1 MIQSRC
7 LSMTHTKGKIGY
19 MQGECHAV
27 MKVEI
32 EVTHTQVEEHQD
44 FFANHRT
51 LRKHPQADFFVEPSR
66 KTTLISEA
74 WHPEMGDQESL
85 THKSLDS

>member
-1 MIQSRC
+1 
-7 LSMTHTKGKIGY
+7 

-66 KTTLISEA
+66 KTTFISEA
-74 WHPEMGDQESL
+74 
-85 THKSLDS
+85 